1 MSEVEE
7 TAREIERYAHS
18 VAGGP
23 GVQPGEPGARQAALA
38 RVYDALELSRRA
50 EELLSATA
58 RAARDYGCT
67 WQEIGDVV
75 GVTRQAAFQRFGK
88 PIDPRTGAPM
98 QKTTIAHADVMALDL
113 LEKITTGE
121 WAQACARFD
130 ETMSAA
136 LSESA
141 LADAWA
147 SVVALHG
154 ERESTGTPFVRG
166 HGLHT
171 VVDVPFEQEAGE
183 MVFRVAFDADGRI
196 AGLFFLNP
204 DAASKEL

>member
-1 MSEVEE
+1 MEE
-7 TAREIERYAHS
+7 TARQIEGYARS
-18 VAGGP
+18 IVSGAGADRSD
-23 GVQPGEPGARQAALA
+23 ARDAALA
-38 RVYDALELSRRA
+38 RVYDALQLGRRA

-58 RAARDYGCT
+58 RAARDHGCT

-98 QKTTIAHADVMALDL
+98 QKATIIHADAMALDL
-113 LEKITTGE
+113 IEKISTAQ
-121 WAQACARFD
+121 WATVTARFD
-130 ETMSAA
+130 ETMSAT
-136 LSESA
+136 LSDGA

-147 SVVALHG
+147 SVVALQG
-154 ERESTGTPFVRG
+154 ELESTGTPFVRA

-171 VVDVPFEQEAGE
+171 VVDVPLEQEAGE
-183 MVFRVAFDADGRI
+183 LVFRVAFDADGRI